1 MDIHQVANDWK
12 NTCYPSVCGHEV
24 IGKIV
29 KAGHKISKFEEV
41 DNIVGVVCMLDSC
54 QTCAQ
59 CKNDEEQFC
68 LGDKE
73 PTMTYDGYFG
83 DPKSNYNTFGSF
95 SCW

>member
-1 MDIHQVANDWK
+1 
-12 NTCYPSVCGHEV
+12 
-24 IGKIV
+24 
-29 KAGHKISKFEEV
+29 
-41 DNIVGVVCMLDSC
+41 MLDSC